1 MTIDPVDPHL
11 AHDHIA
17 AVFHDREAAESAVEA
32 LLTQGFGSEHL
43 GVAVHD
49 ENPVDF
55 EHDAEAELVHDTAV
69 GIAAGTPLGAV
80 AGLTIGV
87 LAATGVGAI
96 GVGGVLALSAAS
108 ALWGGMLGGY
118 LGTGAGEVGWE
129 EHQEFGYVSLDPGEV
144 LIVVCSHGEPDA
156 VRSLLNESGGRLIS
170 KAETEP

>member
-1 MTIDPVDPHL
+1 MTIDPLDPHL

-17 AVFHDREAAESAVEA
+17 AVFHDRDAAESAVEA
-32 LLTQGFGSEHL
+32 LRKQGFGSEHL

-55 EHDAEAELVHDTAV
+55 EHDTDSEILHDAAV
-69 GIAAGTPLGAV
+69 GVATGAPLGAI
-80 AGLTIGV
+80 AGLAIGV

-118 LGTGAGEVGWE
+118 LGTGVGEVGWE
-129 EHQEFGYVSLDPGEV
+129 EHEQFGFVALEPGEV

-156 VRSLLNESGGRLIS
+156 VRSLMTESGGRLIS
-170 KAETEP
+170 KDKTQP

>member
-1 MTIDPVDPHL
+1 MISDPLDPHL

-17 AVFHDREAAESAVEA
+17 AVFHDRDAAESAVEA
-32 LLTQGFGSEHL
+32 LRKHGFGSEHL

-69 GIAAGTPLGAV
+69 GVATGAPLGAV
-80 AGLTIGV
+80 AGLAIGV

-96 GVGGVLALSAAS
+96 GVGGILALSAAS

-118 LGTGAGEVGWE
+118 LGTTAGESGWE

-144 LIVVCSHGEPDA
+144 LIVVCSHDEPDA
-156 VRSLLNESGGRLIS
+156 VRSLLKESGGRLIS
-170 KAETEP
+170 KAKTEP